1 MSTILIIITTKC
13 ILNLFTLIILHLF
26 WFELKIYL
34 YKISDTFIIIVL
46 TLILL
51 KQEKIDPNDLRN
63 AIIDQSS
70 KGNLLSEENSPSV
83 GSR

>member
-1 MSTILIIITTKC
+1 M
-13 ILNLFTLIILHLF
+13 
-26 WFELKIYL
+26 
-34 YKISDTFIIIVL
+34 
-46 TLILL
+46 L

-83 GSR
+83 GSRLLRFFIICFDNCSLLLLVTFINI